1 MDNKEINDKLDK
13 YISIL
18 KNFFD
23 LKMVVLYGSYAKGN
37 ESRDSDI
44 DVAVFIKKKK
54 GMYYLEKEKL
64 LYKLSSSIDRK
75 IEPNLFYIDE
85 IKNLEKA
92 SFVQGILR
100 KGKIF
105 YNNKVKFNV

>member
-54 GMYYLEKEKL
+54 GMDYLEKEKL

>member
-1 MDNKEINDKLDK
+1 MDNKEVRDKLNK
-13 YISIL
+13 YVTTL

-54 GMYYLEKEKL
+54 DGL
-64 LYKLSSSIDRK
+64 
-75 IEPNLFYIDE
+75 
-85 IKNLEKA
+85 
-92 SFVQGILR
+92 LR
-100 KGKIF
+100 KRKTF
-105 YNNKVKFNV
+105 V